1 MRLIVL
7 LSVLALLLVPAL
19 AIGAGE
25 DMGGMGGMKG
35 QQMEG
40 TISSIDMQNKIM
52 HLQPSQAGQAPMTLY
67 LSDKTQVM
75 GPEGAAMDWSSLKE
89 GDRIRASFMKQD
101 GKDMANKVEV
111 LSGAGAGGAG
121 GAGGGG
127 MQQPSGGGM

>member
-19 AIGAGE
+19 AIGAE
-25 DMGGMGGMKG
+25 EGMGGKG

-52 HLQPSQAGQAPMTLY
+52 QLQPSQAGQAPMTLY

-75 GPEGAAMDWSSLKE
+75 GAAGAAMNWNQLKE

-101 GKDMANKVEV
+101 GKDMADKVEV
-111 LSGAGAGGAG
+111 LSPSGAAAPRGGA
-121 GAGGGG
+121 AK
-127 MQQPSGGGM
+127 PSGGGM

>member
-25 DMGGMGGMKG
+25 GMGDPKAMKG

-75 GPEGAAMDWSSLKE
+75 GAAGAAMNWNQLKE

-111 LSGAGAGGAG
+111 LSPGGAAAPRG
-121 GAGGGG
+121 GAAK
-127 MQQPSGGGM
+127 PSGGGM